1 MSIVSPILY
10 FTLSKPK
17 LFPGLEPMFETPNY
31 EIAYLMTIA
40 GIFFICYP
48 PATVTAYLI
57 VITGYTESQMLAL
70 SEEMLNVWPDAVKD
84 AKSQIEETNS
94 IANFN
99 EYDHETKLIINK
111 YLAKRLKEIVA
122 RHSIVINL
130 LRQVESVFRGAI
142 AMGFVLLILGLIAEL
157 LGKLENTY
165 LQMPF
170 AFMQV
175 GDCLVT
181 YTKVKHF

>member
-1 MSIVSPILY
+1 
-10 FTLSKPK
+10 
-17 LFPGLEPMFETPNY
+17 MFETPNY

-40 GIFFICYP
+40 GVFFICYP

-70 SEEMLNVWPDAVKD
+70 SQEMLNVWPDAVKD
-84 AKSQIEETNS
+84 AMPQMEETNS

-99 EYDHETKLIINK
+99 EYHHETRLIINK
-111 YLAKRLKEIVA
+111 YLAKRLKGIVV

-130 LRQVESVFRGAI
+130 LRQVENVFRGAI

-175 GDCLVT
+175 GS
-181 YTKVKHF
+181 